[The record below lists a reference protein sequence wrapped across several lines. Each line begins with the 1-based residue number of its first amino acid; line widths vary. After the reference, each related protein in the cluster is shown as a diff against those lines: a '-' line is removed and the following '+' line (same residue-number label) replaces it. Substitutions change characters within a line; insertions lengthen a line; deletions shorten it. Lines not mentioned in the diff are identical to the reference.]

1 MSQTFESLR
10 IDPRILK
17 AIEKKGWSEP
27 TPVQVDTI
35 PVIMEGKDVMAQA
48 QTGTGKTAAFGIP
61 ILQKIDR
68 GKIPSALVL
77 VPTRELGLQVSEEIK
92 EIGEFMDIRV
102 LPV

>member
-1 MSQTFESLR
+1 MSSFESLQ
-10 IDPRILK
+10 IDPRIMR
-17 AIEKKGWSEP
+17 AIEKMEWTEP
-27 TPVQVDTI
+27 TPVQEATI
-35 PVIMEGKDVMAQA
+35 PLMMEGKDVMSQA

-61 ILQKIDR
+61 ILQKIER